1 MGPEQL
7 KKWSSLFLRWG
18 GLGGAGLGGKIW
30 RLVLDRLRYCLE
42 MPMKQLDNVSLRP
55 MGQIWKSLAW
65 R

>member
-1 MGPEQL
+1 M
-7 KKWSSLFLRWG
+7 
-18 GLGGAGLGGKIW
+18 GGKIW